1 MSKDNALELLQK
13 LGLNQYESKTYLALA
28 KHGTLAAGKVSELA
42 KIPRPRVYDVLSKLE
57 KEGFVLVQSG
67 RPVKYQAR
75 EISEAVQL
83 LKDRKLESMNSN
95 LSELASVGSKISE
108 HLQREQ
114 PLSESQSMG
123 TTWTLKGRNSIYSA
137 IQNIISTSKSHVVI
151 STTPSGLERKQ
162 KTLMQHLREA
172 KSRGVKLEVITHT
185 KESNAQ
191 VLKSFGDTVNKVT
204 HSDDPYRF
212 VLADDEHAVLF
223 LTPEGEGEEKEAELA
238 VWLKSREFNQAFR
251 KLISK

>member
-75 EISEAVQL
+75 DISEAVKL
-83 LKDRKLESMNSN
+83 LKERKLESMNSH
-95 LSELASVGSKISE
+95 LSELASVGEKINE
-108 HLQREQ
+108 HIRKEQ
-114 PLSESQSMG
+114 PSLEAQALG

-137 IQNIISTSKSHVVI
+137 LQNIISTSKSNVVI
-151 STTPSGLERKQ
+151 STTPAGLERKN
-162 KTLMQHLREA
+162 KALMQHLREA
-172 KSRGVKLEVITHT
+172 KGRGVKLEVITHM

-191 VLKSFGDTVNKVT
+191 ILKSFGDTVHKVT

-223 LTPEGEGEEKEAELA
+223 LTPEADEEKDSELA
-238 VWLKSREFNQAFR
+238 VWLKSAEFNQAFR
-251 KLISK
+251 KLINK